1 MNELLDFLDEINK
14 EIFKKTGDIR
24 AEILMI
30 KYKLKK
36 NEKELVKIFE
46 KALDTDDEEKIEKL
60 HDYYAQI
67 YLETENF
74 LKELKG
80 GKNE

>member
-1 MNELLDFLDEINK
+1 MDFLEDMLNEINE

-30 KYKLKK
+30 RYKLKK

-46 KALDTDDEEKIEKL
+46 KALDTDDEKKFVKL

-74 LKELKG
+74 MKELKG
-80 GKNE
+80 EKYD

>member
-1 MNELLDFLDEINK
+1 MDFLADMLNEINEK
-14 EIFKKTGDIR
+14 IFEETGDIR

-36 NEKELVKIFE
+36 IEKELTEIFD
-46 KALDTDDEEKIEKL
+46 KSLDTDDEEKFEKL

-80 GKNE
+80 EKDD